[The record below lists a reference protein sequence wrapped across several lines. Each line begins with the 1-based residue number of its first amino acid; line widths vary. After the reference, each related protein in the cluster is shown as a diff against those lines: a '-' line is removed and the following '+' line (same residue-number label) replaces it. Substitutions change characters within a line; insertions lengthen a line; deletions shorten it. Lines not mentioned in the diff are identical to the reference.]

1 MQKTRAVKKQTM
13 LKQTDWITTNG
24 EKQCK
29 NKHLENEK
37 KKRTNTNKYEK
48 YYVQSENKYKINN
61 HLYLCTL

>member
-1 MQKTRAVKKQTM
+1 MQKTWAVKKQTM

-37 KKRTNTNKYEK
+37 KNEQIQINMKNIMCK
-48 YYVQSENKYKINN
+48 VKIS
-61 HLYLCTL
+61 TK